1 MSAADDIDP
10 DHSLWSW
17 LAWDLRRHREMRN
30 LTGTQAGKIMGCV
43 RSTVSNMEAGRV
55 RPDLNQCKAVDT
67 AWKTG
72 GHFARLHTFACLGH
86 DPDWFRQ
93 HVGYEAKASTIKIYE
108 LAFIPGL
115 FQTEDYARTAF
126 TEEGMKDIEGQ
137 VAARLA
143 RQARLDSDDPPTVW
157 VLLDQGVIDRPIGSP
172 QIMRAQLAQLLDLG
186 ARPNISLRV
195 VPSSAGYHAGLY
207 SAFKVM
213 TVGTADIAYTEARGG
228 GRLILDPTEVR
239 DFVNWYDRIGVKALP
254 EHLSRDLIKQVMEDM
269 A

>member
-1 MSAADDIDP
+1 VSAADDIDP
-10 DHSLWSW
+10 DRSLWSW
-17 LAWDLRRHREMRN
+17 LAWDLRRHREMHAM
-30 LTGTQAGKIMGCV
+30 TGTQVGKIMGCV

-55 RPDLNQCKAVDT
+55 RPDLKQCQAVDT

-115 FQTEDYARTAF
+115 FQTEDYARTLFYEAGF
-126 TEEGMKDIEGQ
+126 TDVEEQI
-137 VAARLA
+137 AARLA
-143 RQARLDSDDPPTVW
+143 RQARLDADNPPTLW
-157 VLLDQGVIDRPIGSP
+157 VLLEQGVIERPIGSP
-172 QIMRAQLAQLLDLG
+172 ELMCAQLARLLEL
-186 ARPNISLRV
+186 ASRPNISLRV
-195 VPSSAGYHAGLY
+195 VPRAAGYHDGLI

-213 TVGTADIAYTEARGG
+213 MVGNTEIAYTEATGG
-228 GRLILDPTEVR
+228 GRLVQDLTEVR
-239 DFVNWYDRIGVKALP
+239 RFVNWYDRIGVKALP